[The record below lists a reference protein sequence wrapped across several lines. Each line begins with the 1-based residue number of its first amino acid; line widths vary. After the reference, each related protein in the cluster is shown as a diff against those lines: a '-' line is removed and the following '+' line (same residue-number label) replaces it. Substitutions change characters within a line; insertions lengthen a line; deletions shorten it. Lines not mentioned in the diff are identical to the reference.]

1 MPLSVNP
8 VPLIV
13 TFDTD
18 TLVPPVL
25 VIVPVK
31 DWFEPTVTLPKLS
44 DTGLLLSCPAVA
56 APVPDNGMLRVEFEA
71 LEVTVTAPLT
81 LPVAPGANFT
91 VKLVLCPAVRVNEEL
106 MPLSE
111 NPDPLMATFE
121 TETLVPPV
129 FVIVPERDWLEP
141 TVTLPKLR
149 EVGLALSCPGVAA
162 PVPET
167 EIVSEGFD
175 ASEVMV
181 TVPLADP
188 VELGENVT
196 FALAVA
202 PAARIKGVA
211 IPPTVNPE
219 PVIPTCEM
227 VTLAVPVFVIV
238 EERVWLCPTVILPKL
253 RDAGLAPRVPTA
265 FVPTPETGTVNV
277 ASEALEARVRLPF
290 EVPDVEGANCTLKLA
305 LCPTARVAG
314 ALMPVRVYPAPLI
327 LAREILTLA
336 LPVFVTVPKIVWVL
350 PTVTLPKLRLARL
363 DARVPT
369 EP

>member
-1 MPLSVNP
+1 M
-8 VPLIV
+8 
-13 TFDTD
+13 
-18 TLVPPVL
+18 
-25 VIVPVK
+25 
-31 DWFEPTVTLPKLS
+31 TLPKLN

-219 PVIPTCEM
+219 PVIPT
-227 VTLAVPVFVIV
+227 
-238 EERVWLCPTVILPKL
+238 
-253 RDAGLAPRVPTA
+253 
-265 FVPTPETGTVNV
+265 
-277 ASEALEARVRLPF
+277 
-290 EVPDVEGANCTLKLA
+290 
-305 LCPTARVAG
+305 
-314 ALMPVRVYPAPLI
+314 
-327 LAREILTLA
+327 
-336 LPVFVTVPKIVWVL
+336 
-350 PTVTLPKLRLARL
+350 
-363 DARVPT
+363 
-369 EP
+369 